1 MKQQYDYI
9 ITGAGCAG
17 MSLLMRMMQDD
28 FFSDKSILVIEA
40 AEKNQPDR
48 TWCFWEKQPDIF
60 EPIVHHRW
68 KSLEFFS
75 PTYAGELAIEPY
87 EYKMI
92 QGLRFYEYVKDTA
105 KAHVNIE
112 WLNAAVV
119 SVGGAESDVATEH
132 VAPGLASVVLA
143 DRIIYATTVF
153 NSILFNE
160 IKPAANEYLL
170 LQHFK
175 GWVIKTDTA
184 SFDKDR
190 AVFMDFRV
198 NQQYGTTFMYVL
210 PTSANT
216 ALVEYTLFTES
227 LLPKD
232 EYDHALK
239 AYISNELKLSSYT
252 VEHEEFGIIP
262 MTNAQLPKSTQSIVF
277 IGIAGGQA
285 KASSGYAFKFIQKRT
300 AAIIDAL
307 KAGKPISLKNNFSA
321 AKAQLYDSTLL
332 HVLHHKKMGG
342 AEIFAAIFKHNKA
355 ADVLSFL
362 DNESSL
368 FTDLKIMRSVPTGVF
383 LPAAMAEL
391 KLRM

>member
-1 MKQQYDYI
+1 MKQPYDYI

-28 FFSDKSILVIEA
+28 FFSTKSILVIEA
-40 AEKNQPDR
+40 EEKNKPDR
-48 TWCFWEKQPDIF
+48 TWCFWEKQSDIF
-60 EPIVHHRW
+60 EPIVFHKWR
-68 KSLEFFS
+68 LLDFFS
-75 PTYAGELAIEPY
+75 PTYSGELAIAPY

-92 QGLRFYEYVKDTA
+92 LGLQFYTYVQEIA
-105 KAHVNIE
+105 KAHANIQ
-112 WLNAAVV
+112 WMNAKVV
-119 SVGGAESDVATEH
+119 SVETDTAT
-132 VAPGLASVVLA
+132 GLAAVVLA
-143 DRIIYATTVF
+143 DRTIYATKVF
-153 NSILFNE
+153 NSILLNE

-175 GWVIKTDTA
+175 GWVIKTNTA
-184 SFDKDR
+184 CFNENR

-210 PTSANT
+210 PTSTTT
-216 ALVEYTLFTES
+216 ALVEYTLFTEK
-227 LLPKD
+227 LLPN
-232 EYDHALK
+232 ELYDDALK
-239 AYISNELKLSSYT
+239 AYISNDLKLNNYT

-262 MTNAQLPKSTQSIVF
+262 MTNAQMPKSSQSIVF

-300 AAIIDAL
+300 AAIVDAL
-307 KAGKPISLKNNFSA
+307 KMGKPIPLKSNFNT
-321 AKAQLYDSTLL
+321 AKAHVYDSTLL

-342 AEIFAAIFKHNKA
+342 AEIFAAIFKNNKA
-355 ADVLSFL
+355 TDVLAFL

-368 FTDLKIMRSVPTGVF
+368 LTDLKIMSSVPTGIF

-391 KLRM
+391 KQLM

>member
-1 MKQQYDYI
+1 MKQPYDYI

-28 FFSDKSILVIEA
+28 FFLNKSILVIDA

-60 EPIVHHRW
+60 EPIVFHRW
-68 KSLEFFS
+68 RSLDFFS
-75 PTYAGELAIEPY
+75 PIYSGELAIVPY

-92 QGLRFYEYVKDTA
+92 QGLQFYTYVQEIA
-105 KAHVNIE
+105 KTHDNIQ
-112 WLNAAVV
+112 WIKAKVV
-119 SVGGAESDVATEH
+119 SVETDAAT
-132 VAPGLASVVLA
+132 GLAAVVLA
-143 DRIIYATTVF
+143 DRTIYAIKVF
-153 NSILFNE
+153 NSILFHDM
-160 IKPAANEYLL
+160 KPAANEYLL

-175 GWVIKTDTA
+175 GWVIKTNTEC
-184 SFDKDR
+184 FDKDR

-198 NQQYGTTFMYVL
+198 DQQYGTTFMYVL

-216 ALVEYTLFTES
+216 ALVEYTLFTEQ
-227 LLPKD
+227 LLPK
-232 EYDHALK
+232 ELYDDALK
-239 AYISNELKLSSYT
+239 AYISNELKLNNYT

-300 AAIIDAL
+300 SAIIDAL
-307 KAGKPISLKNNFSA
+307 KAGKPIPLKNNFSA

-342 AEIFAAIFKHNKA
+342 AEIFAAIFKNNKA
-355 ADVLSFL
+355 TDVLAFL

-368 FTDLKIMRSVPTGVF
+368 FIDLKIMSSVPTGIF

-391 KLRM
+391 KQLM

>member
-17 MSLLMRMMQDD
+17 MSLLMRMMSDD
-28 FFSDKSILVIEA
+28 FFLDKSILVIDA

-60 EPIVHHRW
+60 ELIVHHRW
-68 KSLEFFS
+68 KSLDFFS
-75 PTYAGELAIEPY
+75 PTYSGELSIAPY

-105 KAHVNIE
+105 KAQANIE
-112 WLNAAVV
+112 WLKAEVV
-119 SVGGAESDVATEH
+119 SIETDAAT
-132 VAPGLASVVLA
+132 GLASVVLA
-143 DRIIYATTVF
+143 DRTIYATKVF

-175 GWVIKTDTA
+175 GWVIKTDT
-184 SFDKDR
+184 SCFDKDR

-300 AAIIDAL
+300 AAIVDAL
-307 KAGKPISLKNNFSA
+307 KAGKPIPLKNNFSA

-332 HVLHHKKMGG
+332 NVLHHKKMGG

-368 FTDLKIMRSVPTGVF
+368 FTDLKIMNSVPTGIF
-383 LPAAMAEL
+383 LPAAITEL
-391 KLRM
+391 KQLM

>member
-17 MSLLMRMMQDD
+17 MSLLMRMMLDD
-28 FFSDKSILVIEA
+28 FFLDKSILVIDA

-68 KSLEFFS
+68 KSLDFFS
-75 PTYAGELAIEPY
+75 PTYAGELAIAPY

-92 QGLRFYEYVKDTA
+92 QGLRFYEYVKDTV
-105 KAHVNIE
+105 KAHANIE
-112 WLNAAVV
+112 WLKSTVVSVETDAATGLAAVV
-119 SVGGAESDVATEH
+119 
-132 VAPGLASVVLA
+132 LAN
-143 DRIIYATTVF
+143 RTIYATKVF
-153 NSILFNE
+153 NSILFKE
-160 IKPAANEYLL
+160 IKPTANEYLL

-175 GWVIKTDTA
+175 GWVIKTDA
-184 SFDKDR
+184 DCFDKDR

-216 ALVEYTLFTES
+216 ALVEYTLFTEA

-239 AYISNELKLSSYT
+239 AYIGNELKLSSYT

-300 AAIIDAL
+300 SAIVDAL
-307 KAGKPISLKNNFSA
+307 NAGKPIPLKNNFSA

-368 FTDLKIMRSVPTGVF
+368 LTDLKIMSSVPTGIF
-383 LPAAMAEL
+383 LPAAIAEL
-391 KLRM
+391 KQLM

>member
-17 MSLLMRMMQDD
+17 MSLLMRMMLDD
-28 FFSDKSILVIEA
+28 FFLDKSILVIDA

-68 KSLEFFS
+68 KSLDFFS
-75 PTYAGELAIEPY
+75 PTYAGELAIAPY

-92 QGLRFYEYVKDTA
+92 QGLRFYEYVKDTV
-105 KAHVNIE
+105 KAHANIE
-112 WLNAAVV
+112 WLKSTVVSVETDAATGLAAVV
-119 SVGGAESDVATEH
+119 
-132 VAPGLASVVLA
+132 LAN
-143 DRIIYATTVF
+143 RTIYATKVF
-153 NSILFNE
+153 NSILFKE
-160 IKPAANEYLL
+160 IKPTANEYLL

-175 GWVIKTDTA
+175 GWVIKTDA
-184 SFDKDR
+184 DCFDKDR

-216 ALVEYTLFTES
+216 ALVEYTLFTEA

-239 AYISNELKLSSYT
+239 AYIGNELKLSSYT

-300 AAIIDAL
+300 SAIVDAL
-307 KAGKPISLKNNFSA
+307 NAGKPIPLKNNFSA

-355 ADVLSFL
+355 ADVLAFL

-368 FTDLKIMRSVPTGVF
+368 LTDLKIMNSVPTGIF
-383 LPAAMAEL
+383 LPAAITEL
-391 KLRM
+391 KQLM

>member
-1 MKQQYDYI
+1 
-9 ITGAGCAG
+9 GCAG
-17 MSLLMRMMQDD
+17 MSLLMRMMLDD
-28 FFSDKSILVIEA
+28 FFLDKSILVIDA

-68 KSLEFFS
+68 KSLDFFS
-75 PTYAGELAIEPY
+75 PTYAGELSIAPY

-92 QGLRFYEYVKDTA
+92 QGLQFYTYVQEAA
-105 KAHVNIE
+105 KKHSNIE

-119 SVGGAESDVATEH
+119 SIEIDAATE
-132 VAPGLASVVLA
+132 LASVVLA
-143 DRIIYATTVF
+143 DRTIYATKVF